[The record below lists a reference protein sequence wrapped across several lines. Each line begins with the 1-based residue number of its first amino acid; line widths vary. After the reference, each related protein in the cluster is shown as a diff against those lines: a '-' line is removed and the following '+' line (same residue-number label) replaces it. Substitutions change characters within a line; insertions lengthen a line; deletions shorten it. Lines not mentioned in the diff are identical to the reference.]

1 MSSAKTLAV
10 SFLCCSLTIL
20 SAGSRAKVSPE
31 EAAQLGLNGTTL
43 TPLGAIRAANSAG
56 TIPSWEGG
64 ITQPP
69 PEYQAGGWYPDPY
82 QDDKATFTITAQNY
96 TQYESNLTPG
106 VIALLKKYPDTFK
119 LNVYPTRRSA
129 SYPDWL
135 YSGSIKNAST
145 ADWCSPSL
153 GPNREERCLD
163 PTTYTR
169 GIAFP
174 IPKSGAQVAWN
185 TTFYFFGVHYIMEGN
200 GFNAYADG
208 SYASFKQRDIWYNV
222 GYETPENKPTGDFFT
237 RNGGALYCDSIEDI
251 YPPRSAGQVFGGCL
265 YFRDT
270 DFDASIYVP
279 GQRRVRKA
287 PELGFYD
294 SPAVGTDGLRTAD
307 MRFTFNMTSS
317 EEWYTY
323 SNPERREIFVPYNNY
338 RLAMPISSFDEI
350 VRAGH
355 VNSDLMRWEL
365 HRVWVLHAELKPG
378 FRHIHPYRT
387 VYIDEDTWMGI
398 LGDAYDKTKNL
409 WRVSVMLPINYY
421 NVPVTYKIGTFH
433 SDLLNGRMTGGVDW
447 PQIGNSPSPPDF
459 TTPPDTSLFTP
470 QGLRKYGMR

>member
-1 MSSAKTLAV
+1 V
-10 SFLCCSLTIL
+10 F
-20 SAGSRAKVSPE
+20 
-31 EAAQLGLNGTTL
+31 
-43 TPLGAIRAANSAG
+43 
-56 TIPSWEGG
+56 TIPR
-64 ITQPP
+64 
-69 PEYQAGGWYPDPY
+69 YR
-82 QDDKATFTITAQNY
+82 
-96 TQYESNLTPG
+96 
-106 VIALLKKYPDTFK
+106 IAR
-119 LNVYPTRRSA
+119 NV
-129 SYPDWL
+129 
-135 YSGSIKNAST
+135 
-145 ADWCSPSL
+145 
-153 GPNREERCLD
+153 CLD

>member
-1 MSSAKTLAV
+1 MPSAKTLA
-10 SFLCCSLTIL
+10 LCCALMTL
-20 SAGSRAKVSPE
+20 SAGPRAKVSPD
-31 EAAQLGLNGTTL
+31 EAAQLGLTGTPL
-43 TPLGAIRAANSAG
+43 TPMGAIRAANSVG

-69 PEYQAGGWYPDPY
+69 PEYHAGGWYADPFK
-82 QDDKATFTITAQNY
+82 DDVVAFTITAQNY
-96 TQYESNLTPG
+96 RQYENSLTPG
-106 VIALLKKYPDTFK
+106 VIALLQKYPDTFK

-135 YSGSIKNAST
+135 YAGTIKNAS
-145 ADWCSPSL
+145 AVDWCSPSL

-163 PTTYTR
+163 TSTYSR

-185 TTFYFFGVHYIMEGN
+185 TTFFFFGVHYIMEGN

-208 SYASFKQRDIWYNV
+208 TYAPFKQRDIWYNV
-222 GYETPENKPTGDFFT
+222 GYETPEQKPAGEFFN
-237 RNGGALYCDSIEDI
+237 RSGGALYCDSVQDI

-265 YFRDT
+265 YFKDT

-317 EEWYTY
+317 EEWYKY
-323 SNPERREIFVPYNNY
+323 STPERRDIFIPYNNY
-338 RLAMPISSFDEI
+338 GLAKPFPSFDPI

-355 VNSDLMRWEL
+355 VNSDLVRWEL

-387 VYIDEDTWMGI
+387 VYIDEDTWMGV
-398 LGDAYDKTKNL
+398 LGDAYDSAKNL

-421 NVPVTYKIGTFH
+421 NIPMTFKIGSFH

-447 PQIGNSPSPPDF
+447 PQIGSSPNPPDF
-459 TTPPDTSLFTP
+459 TTPLDTSIFTP
-470 QGLRKYGMR
+470 QGLRKYGLR